1 MANVRRRVSR
11 FSVDCRESCFVQLR
25 REALHRNVFSEKMG
39 IAKNMEKRKI
49 LIEDAKEYFGN
60 IIFLGITI
68 YLFVDIIL
76 Y

>member
-1 MANVRRRVSR
+1 
-11 FSVDCRESCFVQLR
+11 
-25 REALHRNVFSEKMG
+25 MG

-76 Y
+76 YWNEY